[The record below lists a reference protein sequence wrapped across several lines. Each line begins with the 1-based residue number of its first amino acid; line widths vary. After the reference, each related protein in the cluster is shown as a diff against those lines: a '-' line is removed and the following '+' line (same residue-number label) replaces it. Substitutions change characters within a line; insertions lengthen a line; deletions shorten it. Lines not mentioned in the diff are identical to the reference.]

1 MLTRCFTCSLVPYR
15 QKSSEVA
22 KETESSKA
30 AAKANPYKYSPFKT
44 NNAVD
49 FALARIDDLA
59 NWGRKV
65 TLLAGHFRDC
75 TFFVLLC
82 AFASK

>member
-1 MLTRCFTCSLVPYR
+1 MPYR

-65 TLLAGHFRDC
+65 TLIVSQLNGC
-75 TFFVLLC
+75 TFSYSSIVHLHRNYVFI
-82 AFASK
+82 